1 MRTLFCT
8 LMFVLAL
15 SPAYADE
22 PVKAP
27 KPPTKAQKAEA
38 KKVAEEGTK
47 LYNVQQYDQAAELYQ
62 QAYLLDPKP
71 GYLYA
76 RAQSQRLGGMCEQAL
91 LTYDAYLR
99 TNPAPAERS
108 KTEANVERCKT
119 DIKDREAAVQST
131 QVAPPPEVPETPA
144 PAPPPPV
151 VEQPPPPPPLP
162 PPGKSYIVGHL
173 LVGVGM
179 IALGGGVYLF
189 QNGRGTISD
198 HNDAATYQEF
208 LDGRDEMDAAKQKQ
222 MIGVIGISAGLALV
236 AGGVAYYVLHAR
248 SAEEAPVSATVTA
261 QQATVWFRR
270 SF

>member
-27 KPPTKAQKAEA
+27 PPPTKAQKAEA
-38 KKVAEEGTK
+38 KNLADEGTK
-47 LYNVQQYDQAAELYQ
+47 LYNVQQYDKAAELYQ

-108 KTEANVERCKT
+108 KTEANVERCKM
-119 DIKDREAAVQST
+119 DIKDREAAVEAS
-131 QVAPPPEVPETPA
+131 QVAPAPEVPAA
-144 PAPPPPV
+144 PPPPPPPPV
-151 VEQPPPPPPLP
+151 VEPPPPPP
-162 PPGKSYIVGHL
+162 PPGKSYIIGHL
-173 LVGVGM
+173 LVGVGV

-189 QNGRGTISD
+189 QDGRGTIAD
-198 HNDAATYQEF
+198 HNDAATYQDF

-222 MIGVIGISAGLALV
+222 MLGVIGISAGAALV
-236 AGGVAYYVLHAR
+236 AGGIAYYVLHAR
-248 SAEEAPVSATVTA
+248 AEEEPPVSATVTA